1 MSTVK
6 HSYAGYT
13 KCFHTYVHT
22 RTHARTHKYFHK
34 QMIFN
39 TNFSYSENTVRSM
52 TAADD
57 TIHNQWIG
65 SGLK

>member
-1 MSTVK
+1 
-6 HSYAGYT
+6 
-13 KCFHTYVHT
+13 
-22 RTHARTHKYFHK
+22 
-34 QMIFN
+34 MIFN

-65 SGLK
+65 SGLKWKAFVLCIWLALD